1 MHKRIVNEGVIENP
15 LFSLFLPGRDRIVR
29 RPLVEHVP
37 LVWRD
42 EHAVAEAGEQPARR
56 ASTLILEA
64 LSGGGEGRRP
74 EEDAA
79 LSVLTL
85 LHKFNTG
92 CACAC
97 LLHYTSEQSV
107 PPPTIPIHPLVVA

>member
-1 MHKRIVNEGVIENP
+1 M
-15 LFSLFLPGRDRIVR
+15 
-29 RPLVEHVP
+29 
-37 LVWRD
+37 
-42 EHAVAEAGEQPARR
+42 AEAGEQPARR

-64 LSGGGEGRRP
+64 LRGGGEGRRP
-74 EEDAA
+74 EDAA

-107 PPPTIPIHPLVVA
+107 PPPTVPMHPLVVA

>member
-1 MHKRIVNEGVIENP
+1 MHERIVNEGVIENP
-15 LFSLFLPGRDRIVR
+15 RFSLFLPRRDWIVR

-42 EHAVAEAGEQPARR
+42 EHAVAEAGEQPAGR

-64 LSGGGEGRRP
+64 LTGRGEGRRP
-74 EEDAA
+74 KDAA
-79 LSVLTL
+79 LSILTL

-92 CACAC
+92 CACAY
-97 LLHYTSEQSV
+97 LLQ
-107 PPPTIPIHPLVVA
+107 I